1 MDFHILTVC
10 VYKYIM
16 PNEKHRKC
24 LVMTEHGEIK
34 GTIVNEYEEIGG
46 PDDGAIFA
54 IIDLDNGQTITV
66 KMSEIFEQ

>member
-1 MDFHILTVC
+1 MR
-10 VYKYIM
+10 VYIYMSSK
-16 PNEKHRKC
+16 NRKRC
-24 LVMTEHGEIK
+24 LVSTKNGEVK
-34 GTIVNEYEEIGG
+34 GTIINEYEEIGG